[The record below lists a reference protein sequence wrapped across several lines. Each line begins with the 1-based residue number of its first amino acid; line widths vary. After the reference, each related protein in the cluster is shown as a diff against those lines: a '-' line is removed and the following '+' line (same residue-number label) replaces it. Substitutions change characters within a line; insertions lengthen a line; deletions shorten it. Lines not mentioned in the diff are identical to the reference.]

1 MEVHALQGSPFVL
14 SEAKSKDALSHGESK
29 LKREWISRSVRQER
43 RVRKEG
49 IVNQAVGMKF
59 PDLSL
64 EDHLGERA
72 PLSQLAA
79 GKFPLILAFYRGYW

>member
-1 MEVHALQGSPFVL
+1 M
-14 SEAKSKDALSHGESK
+14 
-29 LKREWISRSVRQER
+29 
-43 RVRKEG
+43 
-49 IVNQAVGMKF
+49 NQAVGMKF

-72 PLSQLAA
+72 PLSQLAV